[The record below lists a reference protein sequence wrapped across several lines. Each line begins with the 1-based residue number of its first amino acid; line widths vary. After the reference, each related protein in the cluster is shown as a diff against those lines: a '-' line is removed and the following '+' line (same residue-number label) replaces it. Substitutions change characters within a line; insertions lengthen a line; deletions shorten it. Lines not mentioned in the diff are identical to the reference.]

1 MQLNENQS
9 MIRQMARDF
18 ANAKIAP
25 IAHDIDKHGT
35 FPEATVR
42 EMGELGFMGLSVPE
56 AYGGSGAD
64 ITSYALV
71 VEELSRVCGSHGLTV
86 AAHNSLGC
94 WPIAAFGT
102 EEQKRKYL
110 PAAAA
115 GKSLLSFGLTEAGAG
130 SDAGGTRTM
139 AVRDGDHWVLNG
151 SKMWITNSH
160 YAAALII
167 TAKTD
172 PKATGSRG
180 ISAFIVDTDTPGFTV
195 EKKEDKLGMRASDTA
210 PLTLVDVRVPHANLL
225 GQEGDG
231 FKYFMKTLDG
241 GRISI
246 AAVALGLA
254 EGALA
259 TARAYARQREQF
271 GKAIAEFQAIEFMIA
286 DMVTQIQASRLL
298 TYEALSPEGRR
309 RGFRPHVGHGQAAL
323 QRDGDVRHR
332 PRHPDP
338 RRLRLHDGVPRR
350 AHVPRRQ
357 AVHHRRRHERDPA
370 AGDRA
375 LRIGPLRPTGSKSGA
390 GRSAA
395 REAGK

>member
-86 AAHNSLGC
+86 AAHHSLGC

-130 SDAGGTRTM
+130 SDAGGTRTT

-172 PKATGSRG
+172 PTATGSRG

-298 TYEALSPEGRR
+298 TYEACRLKDAGED
-309 RGFRPHVGHGQAAL
+309 FGHMSAMAK
-323 QRDGDVRHR
+323 
-332 PRHPDP
+332 
-338 RRLRLHDGVPRR
+338 LHSSETAMFVT
-350 AHVPRRQ
+350 
-357 AVHHRRRHERDPA
+357 
-370 AGDRA
+370 DRA
-375 LRIGPLRPTGSKSGA
+375 IQILGGYGYTTEYPVERMYRDAKLCTIGEGTSEIQRLVI
-390 GRSAA
+390 GRYAL
-395 REAGK
+395 GL

>member
-130 SDAGGTRTM
+130 SDAGGTRTT

-172 PKATGSRG
+172 PTATGSRG

-298 TYEALSPEGRR
+298 TYEACRLKDAGED
-309 RGFRPHVGHGQAAL
+309 FGHMSAMAK
-323 QRDGDVRHR
+323 
-332 PRHPDP
+332 
-338 RRLRLHDGVPRR
+338 LHSSETAMFVT
-350 AHVPRRQ
+350 
-357 AVHHRRRHERDPA
+357 
-370 AGDRA
+370 DRA
-375 LRIGPLRPTGSKSGA
+375 IQILGGYGYTTEYPVERMYRDAKLCTIGEGTSEIQRLVI
-390 GRSAA
+390 GRYAL
-395 REAGK
+395 GL